1 MDFNILLHQFYMSEK
16 KNIIIDKCTTE
27 HSASQNIL
35 KEKEKDAKLL
45 KSYVSQSRRVSC
57 L

>member
-16 KNIIIDKCTTE
+16 KNITIDKCITE
-27 HSASQNIL
+27 HSVSQNTL
-35 KEKEKDAKLL
+35 KEKEKDAKPL